1 MAPRNKPISD
11 MGFQG
16 TTRGKYWFK
25 KINAGIEIYNL
36 DETERIPYCDIFFEG
51 KLVTT
56 LKCIPQENNEQHFD
70 CDKTK
75 QKAIDCLVEKGY
87 LSSKQASYFIS

>member
-16 TTRGKYWFK
+16 TTRGKYWCK

-36 DETERIPYCDIFFEG
+36 DEEERIPHFDLFFEG
-51 KLVTT
+51 RLVTT
-56 LKCIPQENNEQHFD
+56 LRCILQEDDKQHFD
-70 CDKTK
+70 SDKT
-75 QKAIDCLVEKGY
+75 QKRAIECLVKKGY
-87 LSSKQASYFIS
+87 LNSKQASYFIS